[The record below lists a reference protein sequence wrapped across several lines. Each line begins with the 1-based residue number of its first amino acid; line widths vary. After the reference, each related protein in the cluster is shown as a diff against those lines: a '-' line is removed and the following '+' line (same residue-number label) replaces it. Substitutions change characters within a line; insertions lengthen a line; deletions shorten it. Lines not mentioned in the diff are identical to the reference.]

1 MHSKVLKLYVF
12 FIAVAILVFQD
23 ATSSPTEN
31 DNIPLKGSLSDSST
45 TGDDFCSG
53 AKHYCKMPNYLGH
66 ILKFLVFFFDF
77 FF

>member
-12 FIAVAILVFQD
+12 FIAVAILAVFQD

-53 AKHYCKMPNYLGH
+53 AKHYCKMVNNINKKCLSYCKQCH
-66 ILKFLVFFFDF
+66 QC
-77 FF
+77 